1 MFPIATGMVNGA
13 LNNPKVRESNM
24 KSGIRAADMDEMR
37 DAWLEW
43 QDRDDAT
50 LSMVQG
56 EVLIRK

>member
-1 MFPIATGMVNGA
+1 MVRGA
-13 LNNPKVRESNM
+13 LDNPKVRESNI
-24 KSGIRAADMDEMR
+24 KSGIREADMDEMR

-56 EVLIRK
+56 EILIRK